1 MVPDLLRQK
10 PGHVTVEEAKF
21 KLPAV
26 LQTLLELLNIQW
38 RRMPA
43 CVVYSR
49 CMCRIHWVVIGSMK
63 KN

>member
-1 MVPDLLRQK
+1 M
-10 PGHVTVEEAKF
+10 HVTVEEAKF
-21 KLPAV
+21 KLPAI